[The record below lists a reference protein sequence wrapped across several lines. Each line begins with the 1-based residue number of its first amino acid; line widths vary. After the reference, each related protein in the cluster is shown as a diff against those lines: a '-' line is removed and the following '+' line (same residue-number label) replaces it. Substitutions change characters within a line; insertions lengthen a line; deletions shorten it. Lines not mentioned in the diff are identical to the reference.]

1 MYKVVV
7 MICTVLLT
15 HVKVVKFYLGFKI
28 CCTLRSEWFKKF
40 I

>member
-15 HVKVVKFYLGFKI
+15 HVNIAKLCLGIKI
-28 CCTLRSEWFKKF
+28 CFTLRCEGVK
-40 I
+40 